1 MNLPLLYQFPF
12 WTHPLLL
19 VGILLFSLEVSYRV
33 GMMWQRRR
41 AGEERE
47 QGRRGDVILTA
58 LLALL
63 GLMLAFTHSFTVGHS
78 NMRKAAAIDE
88 INAVGT
94 AFMRAD
100 LLDEPHRTSIRTSL
114 LEYARTLVID
124 RQIAATNE
132 GITKIIER
140 MSTKQSEI
148 WPGVREMAESQV
160 SSPLTNSM
168 VQSITDVSD
177 AHTKRLIAAL
187 DRLPEIILSMLLFV
201 GCGCLSIVGY
211 SAGRADSLR
220 RWRTTVLTLVL
231 AAVMTMIIDF
241 DRPLSGF
248 VQMDQQPYFRLI
260 QKMQLALEE

>member
-1 MNLPLLYQFPF
+1 VNLPFFYQMPF
-12 WTHPLLL
+12 WTNPLLL

-33 GMMWQRRR
+33 GMWQRRR

-47 QGRRGDVILTA
+47 QDRRGDVILSA

-63 GLMLAFTHSFTVGHS
+63 GLMLAFTYSFTVS
-78 NMRKAAAIDE
+78 RSDMRKTAAIDE

-94 AFMRAD
+94 AFLRAD
-100 LLDEPHRTSIRTSL
+100 LLGEPHRTSIRTSL
-114 LEYARTLVID
+114 LEYARTLIIAP
-124 RQIAATNE
+124 QIAATK
-132 GITKIIER
+132 GGVTKIVER

-148 WPGVREMAESQV
+148 WPGLRGLVESQAP
-160 SSPLTNSM
+160 SPLTNSM

-177 AHTKRLIAAL
+177 AHTKRLMAAL
-187 DRLPEIILSMLLFV
+187 DWLPEVILAMLLFV
-201 GCGCLSIVGY
+201 GFGCLSIVGY
-211 SAGRADSLR
+211 SAGRADTLR

-248 VQMDQQPYFRLI
+248 VQMNQHPYSKLI
-260 QKMQLALEE
+260 QEMELAMEE